1 MPPTGSRS
9 ILQVH
14 PTRRCNLRCRHCYSA
29 SGPDVDATTELK
41 HLLQVT
47 DDAAALGYDVLSV
60 SGGEPLLY
68 SSLPELLARA
78 KSNRLR
84 TTVTSNGLLLTE
96 RRLAELD
103 GLVDVLA
110 MSLDGR
116 PESHAAMRQSSRAF
130 STMKSRL
137 GAVRASGVAFGFVF
151 TLTMSNVAEME
162 YVAQF
167 AAEHGAGLVQVH
179 PLEAEGAAAMNLR
192 NQVPDSREC
201 AFAIVEAARLEREY
215 GLRIQVDIT
224 HRQEIQREPESFLA
238 FPRSPRSPQSPQRPE
253 GPIGTWLSPL
263 VVETDGTVSPLAY
276 GFPREF
282 RLGTLD
288 RASLPE
294 LADRWDPEPFLDLCR
309 RAADRLTAG
318 ERTLVNWY
326 EEITQESRKPYATM

>member
-1 MPPTGSRS
+1 MPPTGSRK

-29 SGPDVDATTELK
+29 SGPEVDATTELK
-41 HLLQVT
+41 QLLQVT
-47 DDAAALGYDVLSV
+47 DEAAALGYDVLSV

-68 SSLPELLARA
+68 PSLREILSNA
-78 KSNRLR
+78 KQNRMR

-110 MSLDGR
+110 ISLDGR

-130 STMKSRL
+130 TTMRSRL

-167 AAEHGAGLVQVH
+167 AQQHGAGLVQVH
-179 PLEAEGAAAMNLR
+179 PLEAEGAAAMNLAE
-192 NQVPDSREC
+192 QVPDSREC
-201 AFAIVEAARLEREY
+201 AFAIVEAARLEQEY

-224 HRQEIQREPESFLA
+224 HRKEIQREPESFLA
-238 FPRSPRSPQSPQRPE
+238 FSQPPE
-253 GPIGTWLSPL
+253 GPIGGWLSPL
-263 VVETDGTVSPLAY
+263 VLETDGTVSPLAY
-276 GFPREF
+276 GFPRQF
-282 RLGTLD
+282 QLGTLD
-288 RASLPE
+288 QASLPE
-294 LADRWDPEPFLDLCR
+294 LADRWDREPFLDLCR
-309 RAADRLTAG
+309 RTAQRLATG

-326 EEITQESRKPYATM
+326 EEITQGAARTLVATG